1 MGRRLLSWPAQ
12 VQVAVPREAARDA
25 LRLAREG
32 GACALA
38 LVELATPM
46 AAAPRKGGPEPTLWT
61 VPDPTSGS
69 EGVLR
74 AGGGAGGSCASEGSV
89 LGRDDTIEP
98 RESYRVVVGIQII

>member
-1 MGRRLLSWPAQ
+1 MPKGGKPKREKKRAIEKT
-12 VQVAVPREAARDA
+12 VASVLEHCDDFAEAAVI
-25 LRLAREG
+25 
-32 GACALA
+32 GASGASSA
-38 LVELATPM
+38 DEAPM
-46 AAAPRKGGPEPTLWT
+46 AAAPRKGGPEPSLWT

-98 RESYRVVVGIQII
+98 PRDLHLE